1 MILSNLPTLTFFYIL
16 LAYFIGGITQGIL
29 GVGLITVVISLLS
42 FVVDVK
48 ETIALVIIPTIITS
62 FFQMINGNNLTLII
76 IPGVILLKTLQ
87 SDLILIFIAILLFVN
102 SSLFL
107 SNRIISIPN
116 HKNLIIQSITGSFN
130 GFIIGLTSIYTM
142 PFVFLLQS
150 LKYEKEKTVQFMGL
164 AFLLYSLMQFF
175 SFTFLKLIDMST
187 IIPSLIVSIP
197 VVIGFF

>member
-62 FFQMINGNNLTLII
+62 FFQMINGNNLRKISIDTKFFLIFSTLII

-107 SNRIISIPN
+107 SY
-116 HKNLIIQSITGSFN
+116 LD
-130 GFIIGLTSIYTM
+130 YTM
-142 PFVFLLQS
+142 LVLDSFPLTKILGNFLFGWVFLGLWPINFF
-150 LKYEKEKTVQFMGL
+150 TCMG
-164 AFLLYSLMQFF
+164 
-175 SFTFLKLIDMST
+175 
-187 IIPSLIVSIP
+187 
-197 VVIGFF
+197 

>member
-62 FFQMINGNNLTLII
+62 FFQMINGNNLRKISIDTKFFLIFSTLII

-87 SDLILIFIAILLFVN
+87 SDLILIFIAIL
-102 SSLFL
+102 
-107 SNRIISIPN
+107 
-116 HKNLIIQSITGSFN
+116 
-130 GFIIGLTSIYTM
+130 
-142 PFVFLLQS
+142 
-150 LKYEKEKTVQFMGL
+150 
-164 AFLLYSLMQFF
+164 
-175 SFTFLKLIDMST
+175 
-187 IIPSLIVSIP
+187 
-197 VVIGFF
+197 